1 MNSGRVLQGNAAERH
16 LASAACVKNMLNR
29 FAPSWREELAGKP
42 KWQRLTHR
50 TVPGNDFFSRDCT
63 GNGANFLG
71 LWGCDNA
78 FYSPSGGGGS
88 GRNTVSLYLSS
99 QHF

>member
-16 LASAACVKNMLNR
+16 LASAACVKNLLIKR
-29 FAPSWREELAGKP
+29 APSWREVLAGNAKESTATNV
-42 KWQRLTHR
+42 QYQEM
-50 TVPGNDFFSRDCT
+50 TVACPVHC
-63 GNGANFLG
+63 ANFLG
-71 LWGCDNA
+71 LKECGNA
-78 FYSPSGGGGS
+78 FYSPSGGSGS